1 MRPNSGDNQ
10 AKGLTLRNLVYKI
23 ANLILPVER
32 QDIVGDVLEISWPQR
47 AYEFARSSL
56 SIRKTEIRR
65 GLIPPLKI
73 RCNLPDRPEK
83 HRRMNQVFD
92 ILQRAMWWFALTRL
106 AYISLNAMLL
116 PDDNVLQ
123 FTFIV
128 GSTIPLIFLVRLHRE
143 GVGTRFCT
151 RTPPSVTGAMEIEEL
166 KRKRD
171 LLSGGHFNP
180 SGFALVSVLEA
191 TVFMLQFFG
200 PAYATIRWFQ
210 GEPLPI
216 YTDWTNM
223 ACRFVVGIIL
233 LFLWV
238 CIRKSNMLAA
248 AIFDEEIH
256 ALQSDRYEQ
265 VSA

>member
-1 MRPNSGDNQ
+1 
-10 AKGLTLRNLVYKI
+10 
-23 ANLILPVER
+23 
-32 QDIVGDVLEISWPQR
+32 
-47 AYEFARSSL
+47 
-56 SIRKTEIRR
+56 
-65 GLIPPLKI
+65 
-73 RCNLPDRPEK
+73 
-83 HRRMNQVFD
+83 MNQVFD

-200 PAYATIRWFQ
+200 PAYAAIRWFQ

-233 LFLWV
+233 IFLWV

>member
-1 MRPNSGDNQ
+1 
-10 AKGLTLRNLVYKI
+10 
-23 ANLILPVER
+23 
-32 QDIVGDVLEISWPQR
+32 
-47 AYEFARSSL
+47 
-56 SIRKTEIRR
+56 
-65 GLIPPLKI
+65 
-73 RCNLPDRPEK
+73 
-83 HRRMNQVFD
+83 MNQVYD

-200 PAYATIRWFQ
+200 PAYAAIRWFQ
-210 GEPLPI
+210 GEPLPDL
-216 YTDWTNM
+216 YGLDKYGVPLRGRNYLNLL
-223 ACRFVVGIIL
+223 VG
-233 LFLWV
+233 V
-238 CIRKSNMLAA
+238 HP
-248 AIFDEEIH
+248 EIQH
-256 ALQSDRYEQ
+256 ARGSHL
-265 VSA
+265 